1 MQVHAILREKGSDI
15 HTIGPGATVAEAAGR
30 LRELGIGALIVSED
44 GAAITGIISERDIVY
59 GLAETGAGFLDVA
72 VRDAMTADVVTCSP
86 EDTGRGVLSR
96 MTEHRM
102 RHVPVVDGGK
112 LVGLVSIG
120 DVVKSRLQEIM
131 SEADALRDYIAS
143 A

>member
-1 MQVHAILREKGSDI
+1 MQVHTILREKGTDI
-15 HTIGPGATVAEAAGR
+15 HTIGPGATIAEATAR
-30 LRELGIGALIVSED
+30 LRDLGIGALVVSED
-44 GAAITGIISERDIVY
+44 GATITGIISERDIVY
-59 GLAETGAGFLDVA
+59 GLAEQGAGFLDLA

-86 EDTGRGVLSR
+86 EDTGRVVLGR

-102 RHVPVVDGGK
+102 RHVPVVEAGR

-131 SEADALRDYIAS
+131 SEADALRDYIAG